1 MEEGEGRELAVCLS
15 GFRKVFFFNFNYCVN
30 VENCESFRS
39 FGFMYIYIYI
49 YILITTT
56 TTTTTTIII
65 IIC

>member
-1 MEEGEGRELAVCLS
+1 MEEGEGRELVLRLS

-49 YILITTT
+49 LITTTT

-65 IIC
+65 IIIC